1 MVWLVKVA
9 FVLAEKINPSTPSTR
24 PCKLV
29 APLPYDHV
37 TGDETVIPVFGSKD
51 ATQEHSWLSSAPS
64 LSSSMS
70 STFGTPSLSVSV
82 QALTML
88 FNA

>member
-64 LSSSMS
+64 LSSSIS
-70 STFGTPSLSVSV
+70 STSVLPSPSVSTH
-82 QALTML
+82 A
-88 FNA
+88 FNVLLSA